1 MSKIKSRADLK
12 KIVSQL
18 KKKKKKVVFT
28 NGCFDILHPGHI
40 KIFTEAKKR
49 GDVLVVGLNSDL
61 SVKLIKGSRRPIL
74 DQKSRATMIS
84 AFEMVDYVTLFD
96 ELTPYELIKAIKPQI
111 LVKGGDWSH
120 HDIVGRD
127 LVEKV
132 FRVKLKD
139 GFSTTNIIKKIKR
152 LK

>member
-18 KKKKKKVVFT
+18 KKKKKKVVFA

>member
-1 MSKIKSRADLK
+1 MSKIKSRAALK

-18 KKKKKKVVFT
+18 KKRKKKVVFT

-40 KIFTEAKKR
+40 KIFTEAKKK
-49 GDVLVVGLNSDL
+49 GDILIVGLNSDL
-61 SVKLIKGSRRPIL
+61 SVKLIKGPKRPIL
-74 DQKSRATMIS
+74 DQKSRCQLIA
-84 AFEMVDYVTLFD
+84 AFELVDYVTIFN
-96 ELTPYELIKAIKPQI
+96 ELTPYELIKAIRPQV

-120 HDIVGRD
+120 QKIVGRD

-132 FRVKLKD
+132 YRVKLK
-139 GFSTTNIIKKIKR
+139 GSFSTTNIIKKIKR

>member
-1 MSKIKSRADLK
+1 MSKIKSRAALK

-18 KKKKKKVVFT
+18 KRKGKRIVFT

-40 KIFTEAKKR
+40 KIFTEAKKK
-49 GDVLVVGLNSDL
+49 GDILIVGVNSDL
-61 SVKLIKGSRRPIL
+61 SVKLIKGSKRPIL
-74 DQKSRATMIS
+74 DQKSRSQLVA
-84 AFEMVDYVTLFD
+84 AFELVDYVTLFN
-96 ELTPYELIKAIKPQI
+96 ELTPYELIKTIRPQV

-120 HDIVGRD
+120 REIVGRD

-132 FRVKLKD
+132 CRVKLKG
-139 GFSTTNIIKKIKR
+139 GFSTTSIIKKIKR